1 MTKRFIF
8 ANTAVAVSIIL
19 TLSSWSG
26 KDCNV
31 SDSDKIVAIYNDGIK
46 QLMNATDIDEI
57 IRIGDEVHE
66 KVRAVIDTSHV
77 FKAFYD
83 AMEIFENSVRPLYYF
98 PPEMPDTALVA
109 TASMALL
116 TLSNN
121 TANKGVIIYKNG
133 LERIKNATKTDDVE
147 KICDEVHLK
156 ICRFMNSDK
165 DYRSITQ
172 TETEFNKVYI
182 ERTEKASTQL

>member
-19 TLSSWSG
+19 ALSSWSG

-31 SDSDKIVAIYNDGIK
+31 SDSDKIVSIYNDGIK

-133 LERIKNATKTDDVE
+133 LERIKNATNTDDME

-156 ICRFMNSDK
+156 ICRFMDSDK
-165 DYRSITQ
+165 DYRTITQ
-172 TETEFNKVYI
+172 TETEFNKAYI